1 MSAFPPKADI
11 RVGRCPPVLDKD
23 NDFACN
29 SAKKGPKTGWLTF
42 HKRRLEQ
49 AWEEFFWQGAPFAIH
64 LRRVGRSM
72 ANVPLARDDA
82 LFGDF
87 LKQFLN

>member
-1 MSAFPPKADI
+1 MPP
-11 RVGRCPPVLDKD
+11 LD
-23 NDFACN
+23 ARYE
-29 SAKKGPKTGWLTF
+29 WE
-42 HKRRLEQ
+42 RRLAPLLRQSWRKHPDRRSFTEESFLKAQWAEAYEQ

-82 LFGDF
+82 LFVDF